1 MWVYISV
8 FVCLFILYYV
18 LANERHMVAFMID
31 KSIGRRIKQRR
42 EELGYTQE
50 QFAEKTGL
58 TINYISTIERGVSFP
73 RYDKLILI
81 LNTLQTSADAIFY
94 DVLDY
99 ACEAKSSVLSEMI
112 GKLPVEEQKRILN
125 TVEFMIKQAEN

>member
-8 FVCLFILYYV
+8 FVWLFILYYV

-58 TINYISTIERGVSFP
+58 TIFDYIRLE
-73 RYDKLILI
+73 RYDDLPA
-81 LNTLQTSADAIFY
+81 SVVIFTDGEGPY
-94 DVLDY
+94 PD
-99 ACEAKSSVLSEMI
+99 ESETM
-112 GKLPVEEQKRILN
+112 GLPVLWVLHDSAAYPPFGKTIRLISPEKVL
-125 TVEFMIKQAEN
+125 